1 MHKQLENYLDEVAKS
16 LGSLPAARLYEEI
29 REMRQHLLNAVVI
42 GKEQGHS
49 EDEAISAVVKQFG
62 TPQAVSKQIVLAWRR
77 GVWRDRRDLWGS
89 IACAFVLSFSLGV
102 AADLVFPVFINH
114 FGLVHFDD
122 TGRAHFSPW
131 LGLVRISW
139 VIAYSAVQGTAIGA
153 LFPRN
158 AVKVAPAGMIVS
170 VVLYLCLM
178 YHFAYLH
185 HERIGPVHVA
195 SAMSLILRVLIA
207 ALFAR
212 ASSRWRK
219 ARGER
224 RAQARLVG

>member
-49 EDEAISAVVKQFG
+49 EDEAISAAVKQFG
-62 TPQAVSKQIVLAWRR
+62 TPQAVSKQIVSAWRR
-77 GVWRDRRDLWGS
+77 GAWRDRRDLWGTV
-89 IACAFVLSFSLGV
+89 ACVFVLSFTLRV
-102 AADLVFPVFINH
+102 AAGIVFPALIDYL
-114 FGLVHFDD
+114 GK
-122 TGRAHFSPW
+122 THFSPW
-131 LGLVRISW
+131 LGLVGISW
-139 VIAYSAVQGTAIGA
+139 FIVCSAVQGTAIGA

-158 AVKVAPAGMIVS
+158 AVKAIPVGIIIEA
-170 VVLYLCLM
+170 VLDRGLCYYLASLRP
-178 YHFAYLH
+178 
-185 HERIGPVHVA
+185 HERIEPFHIA
-195 SAMSLILRVLIA
+195 SAMYLILSVLIA

-212 ASSRWRK
+212 VGSQWRK